1 VLSRSRLSKLV
12 FTAFLNAPARDEALT
27 GDISSGSGVENDFP
41 APGLAR
47 RTTETKKV

>member
-1 VLSRSRLSKLV
+1 MTVAGVQAMNPLAASADRLG
-12 FTAFLNAPARDEALT
+12 DEALT